1 VVAVQVTREISKGQL
16 VHFSFQQD
24 DMAASQTDVQLL
36 VAQVT
41 GAAGN
46 VVDGYT
52 MPFAGD
58 IVAISWKTSA
68 AATAG
73 VLSIGPTVNGTEQ
86 ADLTQSVTTA
96 SSGSDTALRET
107 IRFAA
112 GDVIGAEITTTSV
125 WDATT
130 ADLQVSVY
138 AILALEGI

>member
-1 VVAVQVTREISKGQL
+1 MIIDRSISKGQL
-16 VHFSFQQD
+16 VHLSFQQD

-36 VAQVT
+36 VTQVT
-41 GAAGN
+41 GAGGN
-46 VVDGYT
+46 VVEGYV

-68 AATAG
+68 SATTG
-73 VLSIGPTVNGTEQ
+73 VLSIGPTVNGTESTT
-86 ADLTQSVTTA
+86 LTQSVTTA
-96 SSGSDTALRET
+96 SAGSGTALRET

-112 GDVIGAEITTTSV
+112 GDVLGAEITTTSV

-130 ADLQVSVY
+130 ADLQVSVW

>member
-1 VVAVQVTREISKGQL
+1 MQIDRIISKGQL
-16 VHFSFQQD
+16 VHYSFQQD
-24 DMAASQTDVQLL
+24 DVAASQTDVQLL

-58 IVAISWKTSA
+58 IVAIGWKTSA
-68 AATAG
+68 SATAG

-86 ADLTQSVTTA
+86 TSLTQSVTTA
-96 SSGSDTALRET
+96 SSGSGTALRET
-107 IRFAA
+107 VRFAA

>member
-1 VVAVQVTREISKGQL
+1 MQITREISKGQL
-16 VHFSFQQD
+16 IHYSFQQD
-24 DMAASQTDVQLL
+24 DLAASQTDVQLL

-58 IVAISWKTSA
+58 IVAVSWKTSA
-68 AATAG
+68 SATAG

-86 ADLTQSVTTA
+86 TTLTQSVTTA
-96 SSGSDTALRET
+96 SSGAGTALRET
-107 IRFAA
+107 VRFAA
-112 GDVIGAEITTTSV
+112 GDVIGAEITTTSL

>member
-1 VVAVQVTREISKGQL
+1 VIIDRSISKGQL
-16 VHFSFQQD
+16 VHLSFQQD

-36 VAQVT
+36 VTQVT

-46 VVDGYT
+46 VVDGYV
-52 MPFAGD
+52 MPFSGD

-68 AATAG
+68 SATAG
-73 VLSIGPTVNGTEQ
+73 VLTIGPTVNGTED
-86 ADLTQSVTTA
+86 ADLTQTVTTA
-96 SSGSDTALRET
+96 SSGSGTTVREN

-130 ADLQVSVY
+130 ADLQVSVW